1 MEKEK
6 NSKKKDLTKGITL
19 IALVITIIVL
29 LILAGVTIATLTGE
43 NGILSKA
50 TEAGNKT
57 EEENAEEEVK
67 IAVMGSIGT
76 NGELENEVL
85 KDNLNKIENI
95 SGVPEEI
102 TDNSYPVIV
111 TVEGKYSYTINKN
124 GSIVQGEV
132 ATREGIEI
140 GDYVNYTYDKKTT
153 GYSLLAKYSGYTG
166 DQIVTQKSGMKW
178 RILNIH
184 ENGTVDLIGDVS
196 TSDQTIYLQGALGYN
211 NGVYLLN
218 DICKELYSNSTLG
231 ITARSIN
238 IEDIESQ
245 MNETGIAARD
255 AYTYS
260 GVEYGNT
267 KTYTGSYAYYPN
279 LYEKENG
286 SGFNLTGGTEEER
299 KAQVKKD
306 GIELIDK
313 GYTSPTTEISSK
325 VSSLTVTQ
333 TCYYISNPLENY
345 FKDYNEGSS
354 TVRELLFNTGTN
366 YWIASRYAL
375 CYSPYAY
382 FGIRRVTT
390 STLGY
395 GYMFS
400 SNNTTHSNRYCVR
413 PVVSLGANIKIEA
426 CEGENSS
433 NNMHEIIK

>member
-1 MEKEK
+1 MKKEE
-6 NSKKKDLTKGITL
+6 NRKKKDFTKGITL

-57 EEENAEEEVK
+57 EEKNAEEEVK

-85 KDNLNKIENI
+85 KENLNKIENI

-102 TDNSYPVIV
+102 TDNNYPMIV

-132 ATREGIEI
+132 VTREGMEI
-140 GDYVNYTYDKKTT
+140 GDYVNYTYDQKTT
-153 GYSLLAKYSGYTG
+153 GYSILSTYSGYTSN
-166 DQIVTQKSGMKW
+166 QTLNQKSGMQW

-196 TSDQTIYLQGALGYN
+196 ASDQGIYLRGAQGYN

-238 IEDIESQ
+238 MEDIESQ

-255 AYTYS
+255 AYIYD
-260 GVEYGNT
+260 GMLYGDV
-267 KTYTGSYAYYPN
+267 KTYTNLTYAEYPK
-279 LYEKENG
+279 LYIHENG
-286 SGFNLTGGTEEER
+286 GGIDTAE
-299 KAQVKKD
+299 VNTN
-306 GIELIDK
+306 GIGRSDN
-313 GYTSPTTEISSK
+313 GYTSPTTETSSK
-325 VSSLTVTQ
+325 ANSSLITTQ
-333 TCYYISNPLENY
+333 THYYFANTPANY
-345 FKDYNEGSS
+345 FKDYNESSS
-354 TVRELLFNTGTN
+354 TVRDMLFNTGTN
-366 YWIASRYAL
+366 YHVASRCVICASGPFFCVRL
-375 CYSPYAY
+375 VDSSNLNA
-382 FGIRRVTT
+382 
-390 STLGY
+390 SS
-395 GYMFS
+395 MFS
-400 SNNTTHSNRYCVR
+400 PLSYSYTNSSHVR
-413 PVVSLGANIKIEA
+413 PIVSLGANIKIEA

-433 NNMHEIIK
+433 TNMHEISK